1 MTGMTP
7 KRALLGTG
15 LSVTLC
21 AVLVAITACT
31 SPATDSP
38 SMPVPDPSASAS
50 SAASAGD
57 DESAPEDPI
66 GWLIEGQT
74 TFVTASARICA
85 DDDLL
90 FENSEFPSIL
100 LEGNGGPGDDWDGV
114 SAYEIDPNSITLD
127 FGEDQWY
134 ADRFDGVD
142 GKGDYWQ
149 VPNGSLT
156 VTRDSNGVVTGGSGT
171 GQGELSY
178 ANGDSARFDDTVTF
192 TVTVMEQPAW
202 CTVPIE

>member
-1 MTGMTP
+1 MTGTTP
-7 KRALLGTG
+7 MRALLGTG

-21 AVLVAITACT
+21 AVLVSLTACT
-31 SPATDSP
+31 SPATDST

-50 SAASAGD
+50 GAVSAGD
-57 DESAPEDPI
+57 DEATPEDPI

-100 LEGNGGPGDDWDGV
+100 LEANGGPPDDWDGV
-114 SAYEIDPNSITLD
+114 STYEIDDSNITLH
-127 FGEDQWY
+127 FGEGQWY
-134 ADRFDGVD
+134 ANRFDGAN
-142 GKGDYWQ
+142 GKGDSWQ
-149 VPNGSLT
+149 TPNGTLT
-156 VTRDSNGVVTGGSGT
+156 VMRDSNGVVTGGSGT
-171 GQGELSY
+171 GRGEVIY
-178 ANGDSARFDDTVTF
+178 ANGDGGRFDDTVTF

-202 CTVPIE
+202 CTIPVD